1 MPTVHF
7 SILAN
12 RALGGVEEKEKEKNL
27 SRQLP
32 TLLPFIL
39 VYPCSLHFLTAHL
52 YLWEQDTKEIYRALC
67 TMQAILWATWTIWK
81 YMSCPALLKNGG
93 GGWEFDSFYSI
104 FILLG
109 SGSLLL
115 SCSSPSPCHLISI
128 PLFLYISFTPLLSSL
143 LLLSFPPLSVFCADI
158 SLSGSMNT
166 AEFHLNPRTWEL

>member
-7 SILAN
+7 PIVAN
-12 RALGGVEEKEKEKNL
+12 RALGGGEEKEKKKKNL

-93 GGWEFDSFYSI
+93 GGGEFDSFYSI

-128 PLFLYISFTPLLSSL
+128 PLFFYISFTPLLSSSL
-143 LLLSFPPLSVFCADI
+143 PLFSFPLLP
-158 SLSGSMNT
+158 SLFS
-166 AEFHLNPRTWEL
+166 ARTSPCQVLWIPQSFI